1 MIRNKKISIILLC
14 VIVFLIF
21 DLLVSMI
28 RDFVKYSDY
37 KMVEI
42 NCIKHEISYQENNK
56 RYENIY
62 SYVVDGKSYDYVDFS
77 FNKKIYTK
85 AKYNS
90 LYPNELYFYQNVHEN
105 YIILFII
112 IIIMGIISFI
122 LYDNKKILKIKINLM
137 KYSKHKM
144 FKTFLI
150 LYIIFSFVYI
160 LIEMLIPIL
169 SNNFNMNYI
178 NDIAGNLFD
187 FIVGNIILVVFY
199 FSYKI
204 ANKKFKN
211 DKLSIKDFEK
221 NKTYYRDLLNNYSPS
236 ELSYID
242 NFKFE
247 KNICMVANLLSLKLK
262 KIIDFKDNNI
272 IILKDEENISNNEKY
287 ILSNI
292 YEGKLCSVNEETFL
306 LKTQQ
311 DCVDKGLLNKAGNSY
326 KKKVLKYVLIYV
338 IFIFIVCFSF
348 YMYYNKQIFSVQLLS
363 RLILFVLFIIYSVI
377 AFSIFISSY
386 YNLNRNNDLVR
397 TTNGE
402 VINEKLEGLKNFLK
416 DFSNVSDKNED
427 YLILLEDYLIYSVI
441 FEQNTLIVKNIFE
454 KYILLI

>member
-1 MIRNKKISIILLC
+1 MSKNKKISIILLSIITFIIF
-14 VIVFLIF
+14 VLLIN
-21 DLLVSMI
+21 I
-28 RDFVKYSDY
+28 IKDFTKYSDY

-42 NCIKHEISYQENNK
+42 NCIKHEISYQENDK
-56 RYENIY
+56 RYENVY

-77 FNKKIYTK
+77 FNKKIYNK

-90 LYPNELYFYQNVHEN
+90 LNPNELYLYQKVNGN
-105 YIILFII
+105 YIMLFII
-112 IIIMGIISFI
+112 AIIMGIISFI
-122 LYDNKKILKIKINLM
+122 LYDNKNILKININLG
-137 KYSKHKM
+137 KYSKYKLL
-144 FKTFLI
+144 KTFFV
-150 LYIIFSFVYI
+150 LYIAFSFVYI

-178 NDIAGNLFD
+178 IDIVENLFD
-187 FIVGNIILVVFY
+187 FIVGNIILVIFY
-199 FSYKI
+199 FSYKV

-247 KNICMVANLLSLKLK
+247 KNICMVASLLSLKLK

-311 DCVDKGLLNKAGNSY
+311 DCIDNGLLNKSDNSY
-326 KKKVLKYVLIYV
+326 KKKVLRYVLIFV
-338 IFIFIVCFSF
+338 IFIFIVSFSF
-348 YMYYNKQIFSVQLLS
+348 YIYYNKQIFSVQLLS
-363 RLILFVLFIIYSVI
+363 RLILFVLFIIYSIIV
-377 AFSIFISSY
+377 FSIFIRTY
-386 YNLNRNNDLVR
+386 YKLNKNNDLVR

>member
-178 NDIAGNLFD
+178 NDIAENLFD

-221 NKTYYRDLLNNYSPS
+221 NKTYYCDLLNNYSPS

-247 KNICMVANLLSLKLK
+247 KNICMVASLLSLKLK

-272 IILKDEENISNNEKY
+272 IILKDEKNISNNEKY

-348 YMYYNKQIFSVQLLS
+348 YMYYNKQIFTVQLLS
-363 RLILFVLFIIYSVI
+363 RLILFILFIIYSVI

>member
-1 MIRNKKISIILLC
+1 MSKNKKISTILLSI
-14 VIVFLIF
+14 IVFLIF
-21 DLLVSMI
+21 VLLI
-28 RDFVKYSDY
+28 NIIKDFTKYSDY

-42 NCIKHEISYQENNK
+42 NCIKHEISYQDNNK

-62 SYVVDGKSYDYVDFS
+62 SYIVDDKSYDYVDFS
-77 FNKKIYTK
+77 FNGNIYNK

-90 LYPNELYFYQNVHEN
+90 LNPNELYFYQKSYGN
-105 YIILFII
+105 YIMLFILI
-112 IIIMGIISFI
+112 IILGITSFV
-122 LYDNKKILKIKINLM
+122 LYDNKNILKIKINLM
-137 KYSKHKM
+137 KYSKYKLL
-144 FKTFLI
+144 KTFFV
-150 LYIIFSFVYI
+150 LYIAFSFVYI
-160 LIEMLIPIL
+160 LIEMSIPIL
-169 SNNFNMNYI
+169 TNNFNMNYI
-178 NDIAGNLFD
+178 IDIAENLFD

-199 FSYKI
+199 FSYKV

-247 KNICMVANLLSLKLK
+247 KNICMVASILSLKLK

-272 IILKDEENISNNEKY
+272 IILKGEENISNNEKY

-292 YEGKLCSVNEETFL
+292 YNGKLCSVDERAFL

-311 DCVDKGLLNKAGNSY
+311 DCIDNGLLNKSDNSY
-326 KKKVLKYVLIYV
+326 KKKVLKYLIIFVIY
-338 IFIFIVCFSF
+338 IFIITFSF
-348 YMYYNKQIFSVQLLS
+348 YIYYSKQIFSVQLLS
-363 RLILFVLFIIYSVI
+363 SLILFVLFMIYSII
-377 AFSIFISSY
+377 AFSIFIRTY
-386 YNLNRNNDLVR
+386 YKLNRNNDLIR
-397 TTNGE
+397 TTTGE
-402 VINEKLEGLKNFLK
+402 IINEKLEGLKNFLK

-441 FEQNTLIVKNIFE
+441 FEQNTLIVKNILE
-454 KYILLI
+454 KYVYN

>member
-1 MIRNKKISIILLC
+1 MSKNKKIYIILLS
-14 VIVFLIF
+14 IIAFLTF
-21 DLLVSMI
+21 VLLI
-28 RDFVKYSDY
+28 NIIKDFTKYSDY

-42 NCIKHEISYQENNK
+42 NCIKHEISYQENNT

-85 AKYNS
+85 VKYNS
-90 LYPNELYFYQNVHEN
+90 LNPNELYFYQKSYGN
-105 YIILFII
+105 YIMLFILI
-112 IIIMGIISFI
+112 IILGITAFV
-122 LYDNKKILKIKINLM
+122 LYDDKNILKIKINLM
-137 KYSKHKM
+137 KYSKYKLL
-144 FKTFLI
+144 KTFFV
-150 LYIIFSFVYI
+150 LYIAFSFVYI

-169 SNNFNMNYI
+169 SNNFNVNYI
-178 NDIAGNLFD
+178 IDIAENLFD

-199 FSYKI
+199 FSYKV

-211 DKLSIKDFEK
+211 DKLSIRDFEK

-247 KNICMVANLLSLKLK
+247 KNICMVASLLSLKLK
-262 KIIDFKDNNI
+262 KIIDFKDDNI
-272 IILKDEENISNNEKY
+272 IILNSKENISNNEKY

-292 YEGKLCSVNEETFL
+292 RNGKLCSVDEETFL

-311 DCVDKGLLNKAGNSY
+311 DCVNNALLNKSGNSY
-326 KKKVLKYVLIYV
+326 KKKVLKYLIIFVMY
-338 IFIFIVCFSF
+338 IFIITFSF
-348 YMYYNKQIFSVQLLS
+348 YMYYSKQIFSVQLLS
-363 RLILFVLFIIYSVI
+363 RLILFVLFIIYSII
-377 AFSIFISSY
+377 AFFIFIRTY

-397 TTNGE
+397 TANGE
-402 VINEKLEGLKNFLK
+402 IINEKLEGLKNFLK

-441 FEQNTLIVKNIFE
+441 FEQNTLIVKNVFE
-454 KYILLI
+454 KYVYN

>member
-178 NDIAGNLFD
+178 NDIAENLFD

-247 KNICMVANLLSLKLK
+247 KNICMVASLLSLKLK

-311 DCVDKGLLNKAGNSY
+311 DCIDKGLLNKAGNSY
-326 KKKVLKYVLIYV
+326 KKKVLKYVLIFV

-348 YMYYNKQIFSVQLLS
+348 YMYYNKQIFSVQLIS

-377 AFSIFISSY
+377 AFSIFISTY

-416 DFSNVSDKNED
+416 DFSKVSDKNED

>member
-1 MIRNKKISIILLC
+1 MIRNKKISIILLSD
-14 VIVFLIF
+14 IVVLIF

-178 NDIAGNLFD
+178 NDIAENLFD

-247 KNICMVANLLSLKLK
+247 KNICMVASLLSLKLK

-311 DCVDKGLLNKAGNSY
+311 DCIDKGLLNKAGNSY
-326 KKKVLKYVLIYV
+326 KKKVLKYVLIFV

-348 YMYYNKQIFSVQLLS
+348 YMYYNKQIFSVQLIS

-377 AFSIFISSY
+377 AFSIFISTY

-416 DFSNVSDKNED
+416 DFSKVSDKNED

>member
-178 NDIAGNLFD
+178 NDIAENLFD

-247 KNICMVANLLSLKLK
+247 KNICMVASLLSLKLK

-272 IILKDEENISNNEKY
+272 IILKDEKNISNNEKY

-348 YMYYNKQIFSVQLLS
+348 YMYYNKQIFTVQLLS
-363 RLILFVLFIIYSVI
+363 RLILFILFIIYSVI